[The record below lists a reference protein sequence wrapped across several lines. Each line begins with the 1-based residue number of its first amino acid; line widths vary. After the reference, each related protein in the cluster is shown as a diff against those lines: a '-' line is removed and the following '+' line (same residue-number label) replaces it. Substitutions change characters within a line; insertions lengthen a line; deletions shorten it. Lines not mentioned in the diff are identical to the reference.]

1 MSTFLPKAE
10 DIKREWY
17 VLDAA
22 NKPLGRTAALAAT
35 LLRGKQMCIRDSPFQ
50 YRHHRPA

>member
-1 MSTFLPKAE
+1 MSTFLPKVE

-22 NKPLGRTAALAAT
+22 NKPLGRTAAKADD
-35 LLRGKQMCIRDSPFQ
+35 LLRGKHKPIFAPHVD
-50 YRHHRPA
+50 

>member
-22 NKPLGRTAALAAT
+22 NKPLGRTAALAA
-35 LLRGKQMCIRDSPFQ
+35 
-50 YRHHRPA
+50 